1 MDFEN
6 DIELA
11 ADANSLLGKV
21 SFFCIKCLKQKS
33 EVKMI
38 IMLFL

>member
-21 SFFCIKCLKQKS
+21 SFFLY
-33 EVKMI
+33 KMFETEI
-38 IMLFL
+38 RS